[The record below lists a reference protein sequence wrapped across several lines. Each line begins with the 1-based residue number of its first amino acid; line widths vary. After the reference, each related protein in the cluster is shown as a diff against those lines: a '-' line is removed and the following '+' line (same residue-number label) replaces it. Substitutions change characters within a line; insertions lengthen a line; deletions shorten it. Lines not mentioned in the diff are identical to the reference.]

1 MRIGIIGR
9 HPGLL
14 DTALDTA
21 RASGHAPL
29 GTTSDAE
36 AFAWIEAGRIDA
48 LVIGG
53 GVEAASR
60 AALTTACAASGVQ
73 VVDVFGPGNLRTALA
88 SLDDAPHPP
97 ARPAGA

>member
-9 HPGLL
+9 HPALL

-21 RASGHAPL
+21 RASGHAPV

-36 AFAWIEAGRIDA
+36 ATAWIEAGRIEA

-53 GVEAASR
+53 GVEPESR
-60 AALTTACAASGVQ
+60 AALTAACTTSGVQ
-73 VVDVFGPGNLRTALA
+73 VVDVFGPGHLRAALD
-88 SLDDAPHPP
+88 SLGDA
-97 ARPAGA
+97 AR